1 MASVCYKAWDYT
13 PMKASRWLGAAL
25 LLLSTIRYPASVRR
39 LPDYGRGRQL
49 SRLCRSLLVTRLPR
63 RSQAKAGHWSLATV
77 CALLI
82 SAANLFA
89 QGSLTPP
96 GAPAPTMKSLD
107 QIASTGVAINATNT
121 PGDANTHFII
131 SQSGSYFLTGNLAAT
146 KTTGIRVNAA
156 GVTIDLNGFQIS
168 RSSGGG
174 GDGIFITTISHRSTV
189 RNGSVTDFAQGIN
202 CQTTAARGCVFRDLV
217 AANCT
222 NIAIRA
228 GEGAVLESCRVHDNS
243 GVAGILTANA
253 GTLLNCTA
261 VGNSASN
268 AIQAG
273 AGSTLSNCAAS
284 SNTGTNAFS
293 AGDGSSLTNCAA
305 TGNTLTGSAILAG
318 SACPL
323 NNCAAF
329 NNTAT
334 YGIQVGSGSSLANC
348 TAGSNAAVT
357 YGLYAD
363 TGSSI
368 TNCSTYSNSV
378 SQILNSAGIG
388 TGVGSVIS
396 NSTSYSN
403 SSPVPPPLGNRQGMG
418 FSVGDRSTIQN
429 STARSNGGNGIY
441 LSGDAAARGNNSVGN
456 GLTSAPSG
464 AGIHAIGSYNCVE
477 GNNLVGNQYGV
488 EVLGNHNIILNNTA
502 SSNPSDSYF
511 ISGGNSYGVI
521 VDDNGGGGA
530 AVSGSSAA
538 ATFGSPN
545 AWANFTY

>member
-1 MASVCYKAWDYT
+1 
-13 PMKASRWLGAAL
+13 MKTSRCLGAAL
-25 LLLSTIRYPASVRR
+25 PRAIFLLFTNHLSLITIH
-39 LPDYGRGRQL
+39 
-49 SRLCRSLLVTRLPR
+49 LVL
-63 RSQAKAGHWSLATV
+63 
-77 CALLI
+77 
-82 SAANLFA
+82 AANAAFA

-96 GAPAPTMKSLD
+96 GAPAPAMKSLD
-107 QIASTGVAINATNT
+107 QIASTGIAINNTNT

-174 GDGIFITTISHRSTV
+174 GDGIFITTISHRCTV
-189 RNGSVTDFAQGIN
+189 KNGSVTDFAQGIN
-202 CQTTAARGCVFRDLV
+202 CQTTAARGCVFRDV
-217 AANCT
+217 SATNCT
-222 NIAIRA
+222 NIGIRA
-228 GEGAVLESCRVHDNS
+228 GEGAVLDSCRAHDCS
-243 GVAGILTANA
+243 GVAGILTTNA

-261 VGNSASN
+261 VGNSAGN
-268 AIQAG
+268 AIQTG
-273 AGSTLSNCAAS
+273 AGCTLSNCTAS

-293 AGDGSSLTNCAA
+293 VGDGSSLTNCAA

-329 NNTAT
+329 NNTAP
-334 YGIQVGSGSSLANC
+334 YGIRAGSRSSLANC

-357 YGLYAD
+357 YALYAD

-368 TNCSTYSNSV
+368 TNCSTYSNGV
-378 SQILNSAGIG
+378 SQIVNSAGIG
-388 TGVGSVIS
+388 TGAGSVIS

-403 SSPVPPPLGNRQGMG
+403 SSPVPPPLGDRLGMG
-418 FSVGDRSTIQN
+418 FYVGDRSTIQN
-429 STARSNGGNGIY
+429 STAKSNGGNGIY

-456 GLTSAPSG
+456 GLTSPSFG
-464 AGIHAIGSYNCVE
+464 AGIKAIGSYNCVE
-477 GNNLVGNQYGV
+477 GNNLVGNQEGV
-488 EVLGNHNIILNNTA
+488 DMNQGSNNIILNNTA

-511 ISGGNSYGVI
+511 IVNANSYGVI

>member
-1 MASVCYKAWDYT
+1 
-13 PMKASRWLGAAL
+13 MKISRWLDAAL
-25 LLLSTIRYPASVRR
+25 LLLLTISSPAFVRQ
-39 LPDYGRGRQL
+39 LPDYGRGRQP

-77 CALLI
+77 FLLLLL
-82 SAANLFA
+82 STLNSQLSTAFA

-107 QIASTGVAINATNT
+107 QIASTGIAINATNT
-121 PGDANTHFII
+121 PGDASNHFII
-131 SQSGSYFLTGNLAAT
+131 NQPGSYFLTGNLDVT
-146 KTTGIRVNAA
+146 KATGIRVNAA
-156 GVTIDLNGFQIS
+156 GVTVDLNGSQIS

-174 GDGIFITTISHRSTV
+174 GDGIFITTISHRCTV
-189 RNGSVTDFAQGIN
+189 KNGSVTDFAQGIN

-222 NIAIRA
+222 NIGIRA
-228 GEGAVLESCRVHDNS
+228 GEGAVVDSCRAHDCS

-261 VGNSASN
+261 VGNGASN
-268 AIQAG
+268 AIQTG
-273 AGSTLSNCAAS
+273 AGCTLSNCTAS
-284 SNTGTNAFS
+284 TNTGTNAFS
-293 AGDGSSLTNCAA
+293 VGDGSSLTNCAA

-318 SACPL
+318 NACPL

-334 YGIQVGSGSSLANC
+334 YGIQVGSRSSLANC
-348 TAGSNAAVT
+348 TAGSNTAVT
-357 YGLYAD
+357 YALYAD

-368 TNCSTYSNSV
+368 TNCSTYSNGV
-378 SQILNSAGIG
+378 SQILNTAGIG
-388 TGVGSVIS
+388 TGTGSVIS

-403 SSPVPPPLGNRQGMG
+403 SSPVPPPLGDRQGMG

-456 GLTSAPSG
+456 GLTSSA
-464 AGIHAIGSYNCVE
+464 AGIRASGSYNCVE

-488 EVLGNHNIILNNTA
+488 DVNPGSNNIILNNTA